1 MSEQRETASV
11 KSQRHW
17 TPTERETLIECGYID
32 FLPESYKIPAAMWAG
47 RRPEV
52 HRGHLKTITQL
63 SLIQGWMGLTAE
75 QWTEQSFRDS
85 IRARYAAGDRKTIEL
100 LSIRDRR
107 DLSQVA
113 QELVRKKIKTNS
125 STFEGDLHF
134 AMQERG
140 LLGTLFRD
148 SGTYI
153 LVNEYVRS
161 LMTKSREPHPWL
173 NAPLS
178 QGGLFDAI
186 FDRAIYFSS
195 FKRGSLKSP
204 ALSKHLRTSDGTLDA
219 IVGQLIRDLMEVED
233 WTRRPLPPDLPST
246 VLGILPV
253 WRSVSQIVVNKDFL
267 VVSANYSRRLKIPG
281 ACFRRIEMAFVA
293 LAIEELDQKW
303 SVTSQSVFL
312 AAAMLK
318 ARHPRL
324 FEHYR
329 TVLQGF
335 NRQIVEWKSHSQ
347 ASDPIHEVERRFLRL
362 LLDADP
368 LLRIVFHSEV
378 LEGKNHLGPKNPVG
392 APHKRAK
399 RLTAAVAARILHP
412 YRETISGRTV
422 TSMFQSVK
430 CTRRS
435 KPLAG
440 IKGTS
445 YYQHL
450 AALLNILFADLE
462 KNQFTAKQIPLA
474 TKEFG
479 EDKAV
484 VELSEDPGPAFVA
497 ALRK

>member
-1 MSEQRETASV
+1 MPDPQEAEGKRGWSTAAQEV
-11 KSQRHW
+11 
-17 TPTERETLIECGYID
+17 LIENGFLD
-32 FLPESYKIPAAMWAG
+32 FLPEDYELPSGIWAG
-47 RRPEV
+47 RRPRV
-52 HRGHLKTITQL
+52 HRGHLRNTTQL
-63 SLIQGWMGLTAE
+63 SLIQGWLRLTAG

-85 IRARYAAGDRKTIEL
+85 IRARYAAGDRKTVEHL
-100 LSIRDRR
+100 TSRDRR
-107 DLSQVA
+107 SLSQVA
-113 QELVRKKIKTNS
+113 EELRRKKIRANS
-125 STFEGDLHF
+125 STFEGQLHF

-148 SGTYI
+148 TGTYI
-153 LVNEYVRS
+153 LVNEYVRA
-161 LMTKSREPHPWL
+161 LMTKSRESHPWL

-195 FKRGSLKSP
+195 FKRDSLKSP
-204 ALSKHLRTSDGTLDA
+204 ALSRYLRASDGTLDA

-233 WTRRPLPPDLPST
+233 WIRRPLPPDLPST
-246 VLGILPV
+246 VLEILPV
-253 WRSVSQIVVNKDFL
+253 WRGISQMVVNKDFL

-281 ACFRRIEMAFVA
+281 SCFRRIEMAFVA

-318 ARHPRL
+318 ARHPQL
-324 FEHYR
+324 FEHYQ

-335 NRQIVEWKSHSQ
+335 KLQIVGWKSVGE
-347 ASDPIHEVERRFLRL
+347 APDPIHEIDRRFLRS

-378 LEGKNHLGPKNPVG
+378 LEGKRHLGPKNLVG
-392 APHKRAK
+392 APPKRAK
-399 RLTAAVAARILHP
+399 RLTAAVADLVLQP
-412 YRETISGRTV
+412 YCEAISGRTV
-422 TSMFQSVK
+422 ASMFQSVK
-430 CTRRS
+430 RSRRS
-435 KPLAG
+435 IPLAG
-440 IKGTS
+440 IKVTS

-450 AALLNILFADLE
+450 AALLNILFAGLE